1 MKNQLDELAKS
12 MAQSVTRRQALKKFG
27 LGLAGMGLA
36 SFGLPNKAKAAT
48 HAGYCVAV
56 ATSEQ
61 GDKYALL
68 GYCVDPTTCQTGVS
82 SQCKGTVKR
91 KNVIP
96 NSCDSGHWSV
106 LATNNPCSF

>member
-12 MAQSVTRRQALKKFG
+12 LAQSVTRRAALKKFG
-27 LGLAGMGLA
+27 LGLAGIALTSFGLA
-36 SFGLPNKAKAAT
+36 SKAEAAT
-48 HAGYCVAV
+48 RAGYCVGV

-61 GDKYALL
+61 GDRYALL
-68 GYCVDPTTCQTGVS
+68 GYCVYPTTCQTGIS